1 VKAITAADSK
11 NAFGEFLDAVQREP
25 VLVTEKDGPVGV
37 MLSMRDVA
45 TLFGGA
51 EDGLAVALE
60 EGRLD
65 DQIEH
70 SRQQARN
77 REIELADD
85 AFFEARRA
93 AIRAKMGAAI
103 LGDAHPEVSAALSVS
118 SCTGLTRA
126 SRPTSADNHR
136 RRRLDARLEALE
148 AGHDGRRR

>member
-1 VKAITAADSK
+1 MKAITAADAK

-45 TLFGGA
+45 TLFA
-51 EDGLAVALE
+51 ENALAVALE
-60 EGRLD
+60 ERRLD

-70 SRQQARN
+70 SRRQARN

-93 AIRAKMGAAI
+93 AIRAKIGA
-103 LGDAHPEVSAALSVS
+103 V
-118 SCTGLTRA
+118 
-126 SRPTSADNHR
+126 
-136 RRRLDARLEALE
+136 
-148 AGHDGRRR
+148 

>member
-1 VKAITAADSK
+1 VKAITAADAK

-51 EDGLAVALE
+51 GNALAVALE
-60 EGRLD
+60 ERRLD

-70 SRQQARN
+70 SRRQARN

-93 AIRAKMGAAI
+93 AIRAKIGA
-103 LGDAHPEVSAALSVS
+103 V
-118 SCTGLTRA
+118 
-126 SRPTSADNHR
+126 
-136 RRRLDARLEALE
+136 
-148 AGHDGRRR
+148 